1 MKNTLNTSYFKKQ
14 LYLSVLHFALTR
26 STTFEFYTTT
36 YLFFWKNS
44 NPTMRNMVVS
54 LKCL

>member
-1 MKNTLNTSYFKKQ
+1 MLLKLKDIFTYQYYILPS
-14 LYLSVLHFALTR
+14 HR